1 MIKKASVRVCAPLLA
16 LMLIA
21 ASLMTAF
28 ADIQSHMDDTAPVFT
43 NPEQYSSIESKLE
56 QSSEKTGWNILVY
69 TINKG
74 VSGDELTRCATD
86 YVKSNGLTD
95 NALLLII
102 DKKSNKMRA
111 LTQGKVDAYFDKTDR
126 LDDMMDNIKPYKDSG
141 DYSGAAKKFADE
153 AVAVYEM
160 GKPILILESLKHFGV
175 IAGLI
180 GVAAGVAFFFFT
192 KSRYKNMG
200 KSGTYDLAA
209 NSSANLDDVEDTFV
223 TQHTTVRTIQKDNN
237 SGSGSSG
244 GSVSGGHVSKEI

>member
-1 MIKKASVRVCAPLLA
+1 MIKKASVRVCAALLA

-28 ADIQSHMDDTAPVFT
+28 ADIQSHMDDTAAVFT

-160 GKPILILESLKHFGV
+160 GKPILILESLKHFGI

>member
-1 MIKKASVRVCAPLLA
+1 MIKKASVRVCAALLA

-160 GKPILILESLKHFGV
+160 GKPILILESLKHFGI

>member
-1 MIKKASVRVCAPLLA
+1 MIKKASVCVCAALLA

-28 ADIQSHMDDTAPVFT
+28 ADIQSHMDDTAAVFT